1 MPYSLTYVIINN
13 MSDEKELTRSEKYKE
28 YRDEIKNTNV
38 KGFGN
43 EKEPATKELV
53 SESKKSI
60 TQCKESIKKENTV
73 YNQYRQTKKI
83 KIILYFIGVG
93 ILIAAL
99 TVLIVYLMITYL

>member
-1 MPYSLTYVIINN
+1 MVPVAVHKIFLCIYGKVQCNLLLPLGLTH
-13 MSDEKELTRSEKYKE
+13 
-28 YRDEIKNTNV
+28 
-38 KGFGN
+38 
-43 EKEPATKELV
+43 KELV

-99 TVLIVYLMITYL
+99 TVLLVYLMVTPL